1 MTGRVMV
8 DESPIPEDYGVRH
21 QPGDPLIPLSS
32 PRSVLALA
40 RPPRFDRADAQ
51 LQGWRRFGGSRFRP
65 FHAVGFS
72 QGAVNALA
80 GPTLMTPLMLALGG
94 PPAFVLVASVLPGLG
109 SLSQLVLPWLLRKT
123 DGNLRGLTVLI
134 AALADTRG
142 FWYAGIVALAAIGWL
157 PHGVALAA
165 IVLLS
170 IAVGAIGSLSVSNL
184 LAWYHAVLPEPE
196 RRFVSPRT
204 GVVAAVAATALLAP
218 TALLLHDVHVP
229 VGFYVVPLLV
239 AGIASL
245 VGIGGLLRLPP
256 PGRVRVPDSARVTA
270 ERPPAIDRFV
280 RISTFGAIGAGLGPP
295 LSIYAL
301 VVLGLS
307 PGFTIAL
314 SAIATVASVVASMV
328 VGSLLDGGSSSR
340 VLRFAHGIRAVA
352 MAIGLLAFPGNPL
365 AAALLILV
373 AIMSAAGDA
382 ASGLAWSERILRLS
396 VGPAAIAHQA
406 RYVASTSAACAGAQ
420 LAASGVL
427 AAGSAL
433 GYPVYAALFV
443 ASGAIRTVT
452 AARLD
457 VTPREPIAHHA
468 VPVPS
473 PALGN

>member
-1 MTGRVMV
+1 MQGSVIT
-8 DESPIPEDYGVRH
+8 
-21 QPGDPLIPLSS
+21 PGDLLIPLPSATS
-32 PRSVLALA
+32 IRAHA
-40 RPPRFDRADAQ
+40 RPPRFDRADVQ
-51 LQGWRRFGGSRFRP
+51 LEGWRRFAGSRFRP
-65 FHAVGFS
+65 FHGVGFS

-80 GPTLMTPLMLALGG
+80 GATVTTPLMLALGG

-109 SLSQLVLPWLLRKT
+109 SLSQLALPWLLRKT

-134 AALADTRG
+134 AVLGDTRG
-142 FWYAGIVALAAIGWL
+142 FWYAGIVALAAAGWL

-165 IVLLS
+165 IVVLS
-170 IAVGAIGSLSVSNL
+170 IAVGAIGSLSGSNL

-204 GVVAAVAATALLAP
+204 GVVAAVAATAVLIP
-218 TALLLHDVHVP
+218 TAVLLHDVHVP
-229 VGFYVVPLLV
+229 LGFYVVPLLV
-239 AGIASL
+239 AGISSL
-245 VGIGGLLRLPP
+245 VGIAGLLRLPR
-256 PGRVRVPDSARVTA
+256 PGRVRVPDSALVSA

-314 SAIATVASVVASMV
+314 SAIATLASLVASMV
-328 VGSLLDGGSSSR
+328 IGSLLDGGSASR

-365 AAALLILV
+365 AAELLILV
-373 AIMSAAGDA
+373 AIMGAAGDG

-406 RYVASTSAACAGAQ
+406 RYVAATSAACAGAQ

-457 VTPREPIAHHA
+457 VTPREPITHHA
-468 VPVPS
+468 VAAPS